1 MTKSNNLGSVSN
13 ERKPISNLTTVTTK
27 TDEIKVVINERTVDK
42 ARANSSGILCCVVT
56 TALIG
61 LGVGISIW
69 YAITEL

>member
-1 MTKSNNLGSVSN
+1 MTKSNNLGSVSS
-13 ERKPISNLTTVTTK
+13 ERKPVSNLTTVATK
-27 TDEIKVVINERTVDK
+27 TEEVKVVINEKPSDK
-42 ARANSSGILCCVVT
+42 VRANSSGIVCCVVT